1 MSECVGT
8 IPNILGFALLNSLSE
23 FLIDSWTDANSWVV
37 LLNFA
42 LVFKFGSLPV
52 E

>member
-1 MSECVGT
+1 MWTGT
-8 IPNILGFALLNSLSE
+8 VPNMLGLALLNSLSE
-23 FLIDSWTDANSWVV
+23 FLIDSCTDANSWVV